1 MTFAVFSFDNIM
13 CILSDLFLENLVEF
27 HAVGC
32 NQLFLQGGCLE
43 RNCDVVGV
51 RGDQSLTAFTPS
63 DRHDLCIRS
72 VENVLDALSIIIL

>member
-51 RGDQSLTAFTPS
+51 CGD
-63 DRHDLCIRS
+63 
-72 VENVLDALSIIIL
+72 